1 MQACTYSHH
10 YATPSLTTQPVPV
23 PNTAA
28 GQVLVKVYAAAINP
42 IDHVTH
48 KGTHYFLFNFKWPRT
63 FGFDFAGVVEKGDDG
78 NTFKTG
84 DRVFGQIAGLPHRG
98 TGTIANYLIVH
109 SNYCVPI
116 PDNLSFVE
124 AAAMPLVS
132 ITAMTALL
140 KCGIKEKIAGKNRVL
155 ITGGAGGVGS
165 QAIQMAKKIFNAAT
179 VVTTASAGKKEKLCK
194 DLGADSII
202 NYRENDF
209 EKLLIQNGSKFDII
223 LDCTGEAWKC
233 LSLLEDGGS
242 MCSITTG
249 PTIEA
254 MRTWL
259 SGAGSSPDDGAPT
272 MALGIRGFIANQC
285 GGGLINYFAGGA
297 SLQKACKA
305 KEASFYHLIG
315 APQKDGVLKAIASY
329 LKDGKLQPVIDKV
342 FPFDK
347 CVEAITYQK
356 TGRCAGK
363 VVIEIAH

>member
-1 MQACTYSHH
+1 M
-10 YATPSLTTQPVPV
+10 
-23 PNTAA
+23 
-28 GQVLVKVYAAAINP
+28 
-42 IDHVTH
+42 
-48 KGTHYFLFNFKWPRT
+48 F
-63 FGFDFAGVVEKGDDG
+63 
-78 NTFKTG
+78 
-84 DRVFGQIAGLPHRG
+84 
-98 TGTIANYLIVH
+98 
-109 SNYCVPI
+109 
-116 PDNLSFVE
+116 
-124 AAAMPLVS
+124 
-132 ITAMTALL
+132 
-140 KCGIKEKIAGKNRVL
+140 
-155 ITGGAGGVGS
+155 
-165 QAIQMAKKIFNAAT
+165 
-179 VVTTASAGKKEKLCK
+179 K
-194 DLGADSII
+194 DLGAVSII

-272 MALGIRGFIANQC
+272 MALGIRGFIENQC

-305 KEASFYHLIG
+305 KKASFYHLIG

-363 VVIEIAH
+363 VVIEITH